1 MRLKYLSVFLLLVI
15 AASSCNQS
23 EKPATREFANTTFLP
38 PDSLLRHVVH
48 FRFKEDASTQDIKEV
63 EDAFRALPDKIS
75 QIHGF
80 EWGTDVSVEGLSDGF
95 THVFLVTFLSEDD
108 RAIYLPHPDHTAFV
122 DVLKPHLDKAFV
134 VDYWSKY

>member
-1 MRLKYLSVFLLLVI
+1 MRLKYLSILFLLVI
-15 AASSCNQS
+15 AVSSCNQNS
-23 EKPATREFANTTFLP
+23 KPATREFANTTLLP

-48 FRFKEDASTQDIKEV
+48 FRFKEDASPQDISTV
-63 EDAFRALPDKIS
+63 EDAFLALPDKIS
-75 QIHGF
+75 QIYDF

-95 THVFLVTFLSEDD
+95 THVFLVTFLSEED

-134 VDYWSKY
+134 VDFWSKY